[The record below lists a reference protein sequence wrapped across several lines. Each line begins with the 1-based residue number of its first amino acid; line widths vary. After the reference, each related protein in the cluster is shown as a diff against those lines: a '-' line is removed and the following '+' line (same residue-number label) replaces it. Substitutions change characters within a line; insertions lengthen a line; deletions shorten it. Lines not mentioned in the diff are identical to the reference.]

1 MTAAGLT
8 VDALFARLGRPAP
21 APDTPDWARASAALE
36 DAFWVIAATGHPAW
50 SPERHPPVIR
60 TLALAVADR
69 RFRNPESYVQEQAGE
84 VSYRMADGSPVG
96 LALTRGEVAL
106 IERVA
111 GRGGLRSVQA
121 RREVVSRGMRTGY
134 PFPSP
139 EDWRGA
145 A

>member
-21 APDTPDWARASAALE
+21 VPDTPDWARASAAIE
-36 DAFWVIAATGHPAW
+36 DAFWVIRAQGHPAW
-50 SPERHPPVIR
+50 SPERHPRVIR

-69 RFRNPESYVQEQAGE
+69 RFRNPEGYVQEQAGE
-84 VSYRMADGSPVG
+84 VSYRMPDGSPMG
-96 LALTRGEVAL
+96 LSLTRGEVAL

-121 RREVVSRGMRTGY
+121 RREVVSRGLRTGY
-134 PFPSP
+134 PFPDP
-139 EDWRGA
+139 EDSWGPV
-145 A
+145 

>member
-1 MTAAGLT
+1 MSTAGLT

-21 APDTPDWARASAALE
+21 EPGTPDWARASAAIE
-36 DAFWVIAATGHPAW
+36 DAFWVIAAQGHRAW

-111 GRGGLRSVQA
+111 GRSGLRSVQA
-121 RREVVSRGMRTGY
+121 RREVASRGLRTGY
-134 PFPSP
+134 PFPDPVDSWGP
-139 EDWRGA
+139 V
-145 A
+145 

>member
-1 MTAAGLT
+1 M
-8 VDALFARLGRPAP
+8 ALDVADLFKRLGRPAP
-21 APDTPDWARASAALE
+21 EPGSPDWERAAAALA
-36 DAFWVIAATGHPAW
+36 DAFWVIAAQGHPAW
-50 SPERHPPVIR
+50 TPDRHPPVIR

-84 VSYRMADGSPVG
+84 VSYRMPDGSPMG

-111 GRGGLRSVQA
+111 GRGGLKSVQG
-121 RREVVSRGMRTGY
+121 RREAVSRGLRTSY
-134 PFPSP
+134 PFPDP
-139 EDWRGA
+139 EDHRGA

>member
-1 MTAAGLT
+1 M
-8 VDALFARLGRPAP
+8 ALDVADLFKRLGKPAP
-21 APDTPDWARASAALE
+21 EPGTPDWERASAALE

-50 SPERHPPVIR
+50 SPERHPAVIR

-69 RFRNPESYVQEQAGE
+69 RFRNPEGYVQEQAGE
-84 VSYRMADGSPVG
+84 VSYRMPDGTPIG

-106 IERVA
+106 IERTA

-121 RREVVSRGMRTGY
+121 RREVASRGMRAGY
-134 PFPSP
+134 PFPDP
-139 EDWRGA
+139 EDSWGA